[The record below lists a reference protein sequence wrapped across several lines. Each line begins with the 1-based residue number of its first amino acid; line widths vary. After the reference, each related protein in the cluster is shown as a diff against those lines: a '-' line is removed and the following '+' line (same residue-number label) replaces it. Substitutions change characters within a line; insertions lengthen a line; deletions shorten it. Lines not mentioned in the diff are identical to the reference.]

1 MIKNLLLLF
10 SLLLCVLATKAQ
22 DRLELSD
29 SEMGE
34 AFTEEELKVIDNKE
48 RGTVLKRRDIETGI
62 FLKNYN
68 TYDDKNRT
76 SFLYHLNNDIS
87 SPTDLTTLEFNYAH
101 RFELAWLELFAFRT
115 SGKFREITDNNPGDF
130 GTSFDL
136 EDTDETLFAF
146 GAAISYRSRW
156 IQDLVN
162 SDKMFT
168 TTSAGIGYYSFDEN
182 FTGQSYGGPGL
193 KTDFGLHRRSS
204 RSVHYGV
211 RMSYHLASVK
221 RAEEV
226 EGETS
231 SQRALTL
238 SWLTFGF
245 DLSFYF

>member
-1 MIKNLLLLF
+1 
-10 SLLLCVLATKAQ
+10 
-22 DRLELSD
+22 
-29 SEMGE
+29 
-34 AFTEEELKVIDNKE
+34 
-48 RGTVLKRRDIETGI
+48 
-62 FLKNYN
+62 
-68 TYDDKNRT
+68 
-76 SFLYHLNNDIS
+76 
-87 SPTDLTTLEFNYAH
+87 
-101 RFELAWLELFAFRT
+101 
-115 SGKFREITDNNPGDF
+115 
-130 GTSFDL
+130 
-136 EDTDETLFAF
+136 
-146 GAAISYRSRW
+146 
-156 IQDLVN
+156 
-162 SDKMFT
+162 MFT